1 MPDQAKIR
9 WAIQDLN
16 NAIRVA
22 RRAEEERRKK
32 TVEVLNSLF
41 PTTFDETDGLPLS
54 REDRIILLNEGLCY
68 LYWAEDDQIPV
79 IDHGDQLQ
87 YQCAPRPGTQEN
99 FYVSEDNSVVVFYE
113 PSPERGV
120 EAVYNIFFV
129 SDIVIDPKRDPV
141 SR

>member
-1 MPDQAKIR
+1 MPDQANIR

-16 NAIRVA
+16 NAIVVA
-22 RRAEEERRKK
+22 RRAEHERREK

-41 PTTFDETDGLPLS
+41 PTTFDEPDGLPRS

-68 LYWAEDDQIPV
+68 LYWSEEDEIPV
-79 IDHGDQLQ
+79 IDHGDRLQ
-87 YQCAPRPGTQEN
+87 YQCVPRFGTQEN

-113 PSPERGV
+113 LSPERGI

-129 SDIVIDPKRDPV
+129 SDIVIDPKR
-141 SR
+141 SETIR